1 MRWQFRAGQLVV
13 ILIIALL
20 LRQLAVARLPVDFD
34 EPVYFQAGQ
43 RYAAALRD
51 GDLNRLINDDF
62 HAEHPGLVKLV
73 YATVF
78 LTLPPAAEISADRPA
93 EPDRDP
99 AVAQQLAEMGFAA
112 RSVSMLFGVAN
123 VLLVALVNPLAGLFL
138 AIHSYT
144 VKYTAQV
151 YLEALP
157 MLTSTIAV
165 FAYLRARGKAN
176 GWLWLSGAALGLTAA
191 GKYIYCV
198 AGVAIAI
205 DMVWCGLSKQRI
217 GRQVAL
223 LAGWGGLA
231 LLVFYVANPYLWPNP
246 AGRLIESLFFHA
258 RYSQG
263 IDVARAGYPLY
274 QPFIW
279 LFSSVPWHPQV
290 IFVRLD
296 LLISALGVIG
306 LYPVWRDQKD
316 ETHPEGRVFVLWWL
330 VGLLFLL
337 LWPTKWPQYIL
348 TIAVPVSLCAS
359 AAVRWLWS
367 LLPDEMK
374 LPSERWTAG

>member
-1 MRWQFRAGQLVV
+1 MRWQVRAGQLIIV
-13 ILIIALL
+13 ILTALL
-20 LRQLAVARLPVDFD
+20 LRQLAVSRLPVDFD

-73 YATVF
+73 YAAVF
-78 LTLPPAAEISADRPA
+78 LAFPPAPEISSSGP
-93 EPDRDP
+93 PDLDIEP
-99 AVAQQLAEMGFAA
+99 AVTQQYAEMGGAA
-112 RSVSMLFGVAN
+112 RTSSMLFGVAN

-138 AIHSYT
+138 AVHSYT
-144 VKYTAQV
+144 VKYTAQI

-165 FAYLRARGKAN
+165 FAYLRARGKVN

-205 DMVWCGLSKQRI
+205 DMLWRGISERRV

-231 LLVFYVANPYLWPNP
+231 LLVFYAANPYLWPSP
-246 AGRLIESLFFHA
+246 ASRLVDSLFFHA

-263 IDVARAGYPLY
+263 ADVAQAGYPLY
-274 QPFIW
+274 QPFVW
-279 LFSSVPWHPQV
+279 LFTAVPWHPQI

-296 LLISALGVIG
+296 TIIAALGVVG
-306 LYPVWRDQKD
+306 LYPMWRGHRD
-316 ETHPEGRVFVLWWL
+316 ESRPEGRVIILWWA
-330 VGLLFLL
+330 VGFVFLL

-348 TIAVPVSLCAS
+348 TIAVPVSLCAA
-359 AAVRWLWS
+359 AAVGWLWS
-367 LLPDEMK
+367 LLPDEVK
-374 LPSERWTAG
+374 LSSERWTTG